1 MVPSSLVRGRGDQRA
16 AWYQDYGI
24 SSLVR
29 GRGGSEGW
37 YQDYGIVRGRGGS
50 EGCMVP
56 RLWYRS
62 GEGGFR
68 GLHGTKTMV

>member
-1 MVPSSLVRGRGDQRA
+1 MVLFGGGGDQRAGTKTMVSFGGGGDQRA

-29 GRGGSEGW
+29 GRGG
-37 YQDYGIVRGRGGS
+37 I
-50 EGCMVP
+50 
-56 RLWYRS
+56 
-62 GEGGFR
+62 R